1 MRIKIRQTQN
11 CYIAENLNK
20 TANILQKLKSKNA
33 KHSEL
38 YFKNEKYY
46 ILSEKQITAVS
57 EKSVKLIKGY
67 LEEYAKLI
75 SKNAL
80 TDVLKLL

>member
-1 MRIKIRQTQN
+1 MRIKVRQIQN
-11 CYIAENLNK
+11 CYIAVNLK
-20 TANILQKLKSKNA
+20 ETADILQKLKLKNA
-33 KHSEL
+33 KLCEL

-46 ILSEKQITAVS
+46 ILSDKQITEVFG
-57 EKSVKLIKGY
+57 KSSKLIKGH